1 MFNPHLSSQSSETPG
16 EALIK
21 TLPSLDHSSDLD
33 SAKSRQKRNQLNL
46 AYLLTLL
53 LVLTRFA
60 TLHLQVGTS
69 CIGSLLNIY
78 SLFSVEEND
87 KTHINKLTASS

>member
-21 TLPSLDHSSDLD
+21 TLPSLDHSSDLY
-33 SAKSRQKRNQLNL
+33 SVKSRQNQLNL
-46 AYLLTLL
+46 VYLLTLL

-60 TLHLQVGTS
+60 PLHLQVGTS
-69 CIGSLLNIY
+69 CDGSLPNIY
-78 SLFSVEEND
+78 RLFSVEKND